1 MREEWTDTGE
11 IERELDDTRSRLDDT
26 IGALQRKVA
35 PGTLV
40 DQAVEYFSE
49 GGGMELGRNLGR
61 SMRDNPIPVA
71 LIGVGLGWL
80 VLANSRQ
87 TDGGAQGRREGRW
100 ERDDRFGDKL
110 RQDGH
115 SSYYRHNPSLRDQ
128 DAETSV
134 HQPMPYEAAARD
146 DLVTKAHQAG
156 ATLQREANETEDTF
170 LDRIAVARGTA
181 LGLTRD
187 AGEAAAA
194 FRERVE
200 AAMGAAAA
208 TVRSLASDAGDRL
221 SHFADRGQA
230 AARDLYDHG
239 HAAARG
245 MRDRADGAVGQVRDM
260 GSRTVDYV
268 QEQPLLLG
276 ALGITVGAVIGML
289 MPSTRP
295 ERRLVGSLRESLGA
309 SAREVAGEARQ
320 RVVRVGET
328 VLETAQ
334 EASRREG
341 LLDADGPKLASATRE
356 RVADVAG
363 RARNVV
369 EETAAAGREAVKREL
384 TGSGNAETSGPTTG
398 APGTSDQPA
407 GSARR
412 AGA

>member
-1 MREEWTDTGE
+1 
-11 IERELDDTRSRLDDT
+11 
-26 IGALQRKVA
+26 
-35 PGTLV
+35 
-40 DQAVEYFSE
+40 
-49 GGGMELGRNLGR
+49 
-61 SMRDNPIPVA
+61 
-71 LIGVGLGWL
+71 
-80 VLANSRQ
+80 
-87 TDGGAQGRREGRW
+87 
-100 ERDDRFGDKL
+100 
-110 RQDGH
+110 
-115 SSYYRHNPSLRDQ
+115 
-128 DAETSV
+128 
-134 HQPMPYEAAARD
+134 MPYEAAARD

-156 ATLQREANETEDTF
+156 AALQREANEGEDTF
-170 LDRIAVARGTA
+170 QDRIAAARGTV

-200 AAMGAAAA
+200 AAMGAAAK

-245 MRDRADGAVGQVRDM
+245 MRDRADGAVDQVRDM

-276 ALGITVGAVIGML
+276 AMGITVGAVIGML
-289 MPSTRP
+289 VPSTRP
-295 ERRLVGSLRESLGA
+295 ERRLVGSLRESLGDT
-309 SAREVAGEARQ
+309 AREVAGEARQ

-341 LLDADGPKLASATRE
+341 LIGADGPKLASATRD

-384 TGSGNAETSGPTTG
+384 
-398 APGTSDQPA
+398 A
-407 GSARR
+407 GSANPKT
-412 AGA
+412 AGAPTEPRNLR

>member
-35 PGTLV
+35 PGTMV

-80 VLANSRQ
+80 LLANSRQ
-87 TDGGAQGRREGRW
+87 TDGGAQGWRERRW
-100 ERDDRFGDKL
+100 MRDDRFGGGLDHDMYG
-110 RQDGH
+110 R
-115 SSYYRHNPSLRDQ
+115 YRNKPSRMDQ

-156 ATLQREANETEDTF
+156 AELRREAGEAEDTF
-170 LDRIAVARGTA
+170 QDRIAAARGSV

-200 AAMGAAAA
+200 AAMGAAAER
-208 TVRSLASDAGDRL
+208 VRSLASGAGDTL

-239 HAAARG
+239 HAAASG
-245 MRDRADGAVGQVRDM
+245 MRDRAGGAVGQVRDM

-268 QEQPLLLG
+268 QDQPLLLG

-289 MPSTRP
+289 VPSTRY
-295 ERRLVGSLRESLGA
+295 ERRVVGSLRDSLGDT
-309 SAREVAGEARQ
+309 AREVAGEARQ
-320 RVVRVGET
+320 RVVRVAET

-341 LLDADGPKLASATRE
+341 LVGADGPKLASATRD

-384 TGSGNAETSGPTTG
+384 TGNGNTKTTEATNG
-398 APGTSDQPA
+398 APGTSDQPTA
-407 GSARR
+407 GARR
-412 AGA
+412 TGA

>member
-1 MREEWTDTGE
+1 MREDWTDTGE
-11 IERELDDTRSRLDDT
+11 IERELDDTRSRLDGT
-26 IGALQRKVA
+26 VGALQQKLA
-35 PGTLV
+35 PGTMV
-40 DQAVEYFSE
+40 DQAMEYFSE
-49 GGGMELGRNLGR
+49 GGGMELGRNVGR
-61 SMRDNPIPVA
+61 SLRDNPIPVA

-80 VLANSRQ
+80 LLANSRQ
-87 TDGGAQGRREGRW
+87 TDGGAQDRRERRW
-100 ERDDRFGDKL
+100 ERDDRFGGRL
-110 RQDGH
+110 HQDGYVH
-115 SSYYRHNPSLRDQ
+115 YRNSQSRKDQ

-156 ATLQREANETEDTF
+156 AALQREANEGEDTF
-170 LDRIAVARGTA
+170 QNRIAAARGTV

-200 AAMGAAAA
+200 AAMGAAAER
-208 TVRSLASDAGDRL
+208 VRSLASDAGDTL
-221 SHFADRGQA
+221 SQFADRGQA

-260 GSRTVDYV
+260 GRRTVDYV

-289 MPSTRP
+289 VPSTRP
-295 ERRLVGSLRESLGA
+295 ERRLVGSLRESLRDT
-309 SAREVAGEARQ
+309 AREVAGEARQ

-334 EASRREG
+334 EASRRQG
-341 LLDADGPKLASATRE
+341 LLDADGPKLASATRD
-356 RVADVAG
+356 RFADVAG

-369 EETAAAGREAVKREL
+369 EETAAAGREAVNREL
-384 TGSGNAETSGPTTG
+384 TGNGNTETAGASNG
-398 APGTSDQPA
+398 APGTSDRPTA
-407 GSARR
+407 GARR
-412 AGA
+412 TGA